1 MVSVVIS
8 TYNSGNS
15 LELCLGSIAN
25 QSYDD
30 IEANDH
36 QLMKWELSAGCGRL
50 NKELEKSENVN
61 TF

>member
-1 MVSVVIS
+1 MMVSVVIS

-30 IEANDH
+30 IETNDH
-36 QLMKWELSAGCGRL
+36 QLMKWEFISWL
-50 NKELEKSENVN
+50 
-61 TF
+61 